1 LEDSGVMDLKALATF
16 LLLVVPFFIGT
27 IWAVVDSAQKDFG
40 SLGRKV
46 LWVAIASLPFVGFV
60 IYLIFGFR
68 RGRKST

>member
-1 LEDSGVMDLKALATF
+1 MDLKALATF
-16 LLLVVPFFIGT
+16 LILVVPFFIGT